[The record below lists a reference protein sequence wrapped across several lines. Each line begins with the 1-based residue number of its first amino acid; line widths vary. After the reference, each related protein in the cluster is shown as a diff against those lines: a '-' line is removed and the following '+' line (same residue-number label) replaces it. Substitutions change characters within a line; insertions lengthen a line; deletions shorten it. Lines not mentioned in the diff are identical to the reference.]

1 MKTIGE
7 IRAERR
13 LPTVIAD
20 HQGIIREVN
29 DSFTTVFGWTREEIV
44 GKRLEVIIPPK
55 LRDMHRLGFSRFLRT
70 GTPTI
75 LGQPLQLRA
84 IAKGG
89 HEFRARH
96 EIVAERINGN
106 WMFAASIE
114 RLES

>member
-96 EIVAERINGN
+96 EIVPERINGN